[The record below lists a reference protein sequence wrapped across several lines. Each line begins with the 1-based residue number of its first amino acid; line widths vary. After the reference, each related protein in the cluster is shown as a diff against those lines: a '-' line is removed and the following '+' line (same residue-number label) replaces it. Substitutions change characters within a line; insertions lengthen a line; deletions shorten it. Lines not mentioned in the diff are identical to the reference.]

1 MGSLRRI
8 FISFV
13 TLFDIL
19 GFGITF
25 IVMSNSSLSEQEDL
39 IYVAESDGTFITVI
53 AFIGVLANLGL
64 AYVLWR
70 GSLAARRLEMRDQ
83 PEHRSRITGE

>member
-8 FISFV
+8 LVSFV
-13 TLFDIL
+13 VLFDIL
-19 GFGITF
+19 GFGIIF
-25 IVMSNSSLSEQEDL
+25 IIMSNVSMAEQEDL
-39 IYVAESDGTFITVI
+39 IYMAESDGTFITVI

-70 GSLAARRLEMRDQ
+70 GSLAARRLEMRDP
-83 PEHRSRITGE
+83 PEHRSRITEE

>member
-8 FISFV
+8 LVSFV
-13 TLFDIL
+13 VLFDTL
-19 GFGITF
+19 GFGIIF
-25 IVMSNSSLSEQEDL
+25 IIMSNVSMAEQEDL
-39 IYVAESDGTFITVI
+39 IYMAESDGTFITVI

-70 GSLAARRLEMRDQ
+70 GSLAARRLETRDP